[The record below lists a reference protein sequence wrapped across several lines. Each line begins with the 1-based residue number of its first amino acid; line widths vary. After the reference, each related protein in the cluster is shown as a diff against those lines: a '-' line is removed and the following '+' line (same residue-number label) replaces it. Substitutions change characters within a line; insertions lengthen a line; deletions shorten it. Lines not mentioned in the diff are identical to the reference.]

1 MQQNKF
7 HNQTACVFRNFYSFA
22 VKYLKKFRF
31 LEINLKNTD
40 KIICATLQ
48 LNARTPLTSL
58 AEKTGLSVA
67 SVSEHVKKLEEQHI
81 IQGYYTKLD
90 HKALGFDITAF
101 VFVAVESSTYYE
113 GFIAQCRMIPEI
125 MECHAITGIGSHIL
139 KIRTINTSELE
150 RLLAMVQR
158 IEGVKNTTTN
168 IVLSSHIESM
178 ALHLTTHQ

>member
-1 MQQNKF
+1 MKI
-7 HNQTACVFRNFYSFA
+7 FRFWA
-22 VKYLKKFRF
+22 VK
-31 LEINLKNTD
+31 LKNTD
-40 KIICATLQ
+40 KIICSTLQ
-48 LNARTPLTSL
+48 HNARTPLTAL
-58 AEKTGLSVA
+58 AEKTGLSVP
-67 SVSEHVKKLEEQHI
+67 SVSEHVKKLEEHHI

-125 MECHAITGIGSHIL
+125 MECHAITGNGSHIL

-178 ALHLTTHQ
+178 SLHLIPHQ